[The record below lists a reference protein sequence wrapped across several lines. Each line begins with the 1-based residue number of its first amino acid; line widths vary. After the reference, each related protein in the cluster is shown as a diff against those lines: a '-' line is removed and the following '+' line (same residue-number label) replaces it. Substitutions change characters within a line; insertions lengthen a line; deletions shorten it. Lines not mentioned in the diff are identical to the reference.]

1 MTRGRQKQHTTIFAS
16 SLLPRFAAFAAM
28 SAAVVA
34 AAEVVA
40 YAGAHLR
47 RNFFN
52 AREDADATSMCVFA

>member
-40 YAGAHLR
+40 YAGAPLQMKKFLQR
-47 RNFFN
+47 SRG
-52 AREDADATSMCVFA
+52 C